1 MSQLTDN
8 LNLIASIKS
17 DIKSAIEN
25 KGVDMTGVSFPG
37 YASKIGEI
45 SGGGGVDP
53 SGTLEISENGVYNV
67 YSYSSASV
75 DVHPSTS
82 LSETYISNGN
92 YNITGEFNGGVIKVD
107 VPAPQFVTETLNVS
121 SNGTYTPGQGVDGY
135 SQVVVDVPQSVT
147 GYTEKDVTE
156 NNFGIINLNNSASFV
171 AETAFSEN
179 NQLQTVYLPN
189 CVTVN
194 NWAFAFCRN
203 LTSVN
208 LPNCTTFSGNHQ
220 FYYNISLSQ
229 IYVPLLKNVPNY
241 AFGECYNLRSID
253 LPEATYIGN
262 SAFYRC
268 SLLSQ
273 INIPKVSVISEGPF
287 SECNSLKSIYAPECI
302 SFSGGLQFNMC
313 KGLETVDFPILYSM
327 SNYTFNSCHKLV
339 SVSMPLLLRIN
350 NNTFKDCSALSELNL
365 PLLYIFESDRNFYN
379 CSSLEKI
386 SFPLLFIS
394 ADYSYYANQGFST
407 CSSLKEVTLGTGL
420 YFVPEYVSL
429 GSYFITNNGVI
440 NIDAEMYDKWLS
452 ASGWSSMSSHFRS
465 YVSTNSD
472 PLLSVSNGVLY
483 GRTKALIQGQASVDW
498 KTYVSDVST
507 IVNVS
512 LPECELMFNCFEYN
526 SHIKTI
532 YLPKVK
538 ILPNAM
544 SLKYGITSIYFGELE
559 LMSTITYLDKSCSVT
574 IATSK
579 VCKCLSTT
587 AFWDSVPSIYVPA
600 SLVDAYKSAP
610 AWSNISSNIFP
621 IPE

>member
-17 DIKSAIEN
+17 DIRSAIEN
-25 KGVDMTGVSFPG
+25 KGVDMTGRSFPD
-37 YASKIGEI
+37 YPAAISQI
-45 SGGGGVDP
+45 SGGGGAVIK
-53 SGTLEISENGVYNV
+53 TLQI
-67 YSYSSASV
+67 
-75 DVHPSTS
+75 T
-82 LSETYISNGN
+82 SNGT
-92 YNITGEFNGGVIKVD
+92 YTAGEGVDGYSPVEVN
-107 VPAPQFVTETLNVS
+107 VPSPQFVTETLSVS
-121 SNGTYTPGQGVDGY
+121 VNNIYYPGEGVNGF

-147 GYTEKDVTE
+147 GFTEKDVTE
-156 NNFGIINLNNSASFV
+156 NNFGLINLNNSASFV
-171 AETAFSEN
+171 YSGVFSEN

-194 NWAFAFCRN
+194 NWAFAYCRN

-208 LPNCTTFSGNHQ
+208 LPNCTTFSGNNQ

-229 IYVPLLKNVPNY
+229 IYVPLLKNVPNG
-241 AFGECYNLRSID
+241 AFGECFNLGSIN
-253 LPEATYIGN
+253 LPEATYIGY
-262 SAFYRC
+262 SAFYSC
-268 SLLSQ
+268 SSLSQ
-273 INIPKVSVISEGPF
+273 INIPKVSVISENAF
-287 SECNSLKSIYAPECI
+287 SGCNSLKSIYAPECI

-313 KGLETVDFPILYSM
+313 TELETVDFPILYSI
-327 SNYTFNSCHKLV
+327 SDYTFNSCYKLV
-339 SVSMPLLLRIN
+339 SVSMPLLLRLYN
-350 NNTFKDCSALSELNL
+350 DTFRYCSALSELNL
-365 PLLYIFESDRNFYN
+365 PLLYIFQSDYNFNN

-394 ADYSYYANQGFST
+394 ADYSYYANQGFGT
-407 CSSLKEVTLGTGL
+407 CSSLKEVTIGTGL

-472 PLLSVSNGVLY
+472 PLLSVSDGVLY
-483 GRTKALIQGQASVDW
+483 GRTKMLYSRNW
-498 KTYVSDVST
+498 TSYVSDGNNIVS
-507 IVNVS
+507 VN
-512 LPECELMFNCFEYN
+512 LPECELMFDCFNYTGYLN
-526 SHIKTI
+526 TI

-538 ILPNAM
+538 IIPMGM
-544 SLKYGITSIYFGELE
+544 SLNYSITSIYFGELE
-559 LMSTITYLDKSCSVT
+559 LMSTITHLDKNCSVT

-587 AFWDSVPSIYVPA
+587 AFYDYVPSIYVPA

-610 AWSNISSNIFP
+610 VWSNISSNIFP